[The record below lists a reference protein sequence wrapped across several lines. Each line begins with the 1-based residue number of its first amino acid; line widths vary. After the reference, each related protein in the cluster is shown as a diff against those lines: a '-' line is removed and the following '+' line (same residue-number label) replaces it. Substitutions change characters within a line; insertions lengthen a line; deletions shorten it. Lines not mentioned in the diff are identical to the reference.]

1 MFKTYQI
8 IRSNKSWC
16 FVFLVCLF
24 SSRKR
29 QPMWSSDIIHYM
41 MFWRV
46 PNKMEQRTE
55 LTGFYVVV
63 FMRIET
69 IMSNFMR
76 NWQFYN
82 ELGVADCNV
91 TQLWCQR
98 TVDTWKKLLAD
109 NASTYCVQTRWAKCP
124 CFHPNTLQSRLW
136 PVQLYF
142 LGEKAETGRAEAFN
156 RYMVCQYL
164 SFQSSWLFPSS

>member
-16 FVFLVCLF
+16 FVFLVCIF

-29 QPMWSSDIIHYM
+29 QLMSSSDVIHYM
-41 MFWRV
+41 MFWHV

-55 LTGFYVVV
+55 LIGFYVCV

-69 IMSNFMR
+69 ILSNFMR
-76 NWQFYN
+76 NWQFYS
-82 ELGVADCNV
+82 ELGIADCNV

-98 TVDTWKKLLAD
+98 TVDTWKNLLLAD
-109 NASTYCVQTRWAKCP
+109 NASTHKAWSLCANQMSKMSMFSPKHPTVQTMACT
-124 CFHPNTLQSRLW
+124 TLFFKWESRNW
-136 PVQLYF
+136 
-142 LGEKAETGRAEAFN
+142 
-156 RYMVCQYL
+156 
-164 SFQSSWLFPSS
+164 